1 MHDVEGGM
9 TGGANC
15 PLIGALAHDQVSGDC
30 AAPNATHVTLVAGRV
45 EGVVRQF
52 WPNGNRQLLAAF
64 VDGQPHGEMRVF
76 NEDGVMTMRASYQ
89 SGLLHGP
96 CLQLVHG
103 QTVSILTY
111 QQGKLHGNALCFDQ
125 VSARAVAL
133 FHYENGLLHGW
144 TRYWRPDG
152 SLVRD
157 EKWHAGVL
165 QFVEER

>member
-1 MHDVEGGM
+1 M
-9 TGGANC
+9 
-15 PLIGALAHDQVSGDC
+15 
-30 AAPNATHVTLVAGRV
+30 
-45 EGVVRQF
+45 
-52 WPNGNRQLLAAF
+52 
-64 VDGQPHGEMRVF
+64 
-76 NEDGVMTMRASYQ
+76 
-89 SGLLHGP
+89 
-96 CLQLVHG
+96 
-103 QTVSILTY
+103 SILTY

-152 SLVRD
+152 SPLRD